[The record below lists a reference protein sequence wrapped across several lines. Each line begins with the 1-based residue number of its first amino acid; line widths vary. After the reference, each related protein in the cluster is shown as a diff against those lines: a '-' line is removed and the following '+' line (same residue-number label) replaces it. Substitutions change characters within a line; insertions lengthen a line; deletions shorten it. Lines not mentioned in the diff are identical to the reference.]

1 MKVIEKRVTIVGGGL
16 VGCIWAVF
24 LAKRG
29 YHIDVYERRGDM
41 RAASY
46 TGGRSINLAMST
58 RGWNALEKAGIS
70 EQLRSVAIPMPGRI
84 MHSTQGEL
92 THQPY
97 GKDGQA
103 IYSVSRGGLN
113 KALLELAD
121 GFENVTFH
129 FHEKC
134 VALDDSTCDLVFEH
148 ELTKQKTS
156 VQSDLVFA
164 TDGAYSAI
172 RNTLQRQPRFNYSQQ
187 YLDYGYKELTIPA
200 TANGEYAMDA
210 NGLHIWPRGKFMM
223 IALPNPDCSFTC
235 TLFMPF
241 DGDNSFASLQTEQDL
256 TSFFEQYY
264 ADTIPL
270 MPDYTTEYFSNPT
283 PALVTVKCH
292 PWSFK
297 SKVLLL
303 GDAAHAIVP
312 FYGQGMNCG
321 FEDCTILDSL
331 IDEHNEDWDSIIA
344 HFDDTRYKDSD
355 AVAEL
360 ALRNFIEMRD
370 LVGDPL
376 FLLRQKI
383 TAYLHQQYPTEFLPL
398 YTQVTFSFIPYH
410 KALAEGIAQD
420 RLFEQI
426 FAIPDVAADWTTEA
440 VHTTFKKWLQ
450 EKEVK

>member
-1 MKVIEKRVTIVGGGL
+1 LFKNEGMKKKVVIVGGGL
-16 VGCIWAVF
+16 VGCLWAVF

-29 YHIDVYERRGDM
+29 YVIDVYERRGDM
-41 RAASY
+41 RAAGY
-46 TGGRSINLAMST
+46 AGGRSINLAMST

-70 EQLRSVAIPMPGRI
+70 EQLKSVAIPMPGRI

-92 THQPY
+92 TFQPY

-121 GFENVTFH
+121 SFENVQFH

-134 VALDDSTCDLVFEH
+134 VALDDATCQLTFEH
-148 ELTKQKTS
+148 ELTKAKTD

-187 YLDYGYKELTIPA
+187 YLEYGYKELTIPA
-200 TANGEYAMDA
+200 TATGDYAMDP
-210 NGLHIWPRGKFMM
+210 NGLHIWPRGSFMM
-223 IALPNPDCSFTC
+223 IALPNPDRSFTC

-241 DGDNSFASLQTEQDL
+241 DGEHGFELLQTEANL
-256 TSFFEQYY
+256 VAFFEKYY

-270 MPDYTTEYFSNPT
+270 MPDYKAEFFQNPT

-297 SKVLLL
+297 SKVLLI

-321 FEDCTILDSL
+321 FEDCTILDEL
-331 IDEHNEDWDSIIA
+331 MDEHLEDWDKIIA
-344 HFDDTRYKDSD
+344 HFDATRHIDSD

-370 LVGDPL
+370 LVGDPK

-383 TAYLHQQYPTEFLPL
+383 AAYLSQQYPTEFLPL

-410 KALAEGIAQD
+410 KALAEGLAQD
-420 RLFEQI
+420 RLFEKI
-426 FAIPDVAADWTTEA
+426 LDLPNIENDWTSAE
-440 VHTTFKKWLQ
+440 VHTCFKNWLTQ
-450 EKEVK
+450 K